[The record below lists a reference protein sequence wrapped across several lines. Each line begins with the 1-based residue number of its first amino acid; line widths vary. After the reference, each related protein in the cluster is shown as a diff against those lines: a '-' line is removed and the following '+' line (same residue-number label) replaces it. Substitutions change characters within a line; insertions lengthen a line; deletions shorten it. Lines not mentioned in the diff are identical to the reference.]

1 MARATWVFVAT
12 SVIAATAAIWLYRD
26 NSDLRDQLAAAKNAP
41 AETAASSDEKPASH
55 TGDSWAA
62 PSPDSTGSGG
72 AAISAGPGPR
82 LPEQKSETRLERRQR
97 RMQEFS
103 AMFGRLDGE
112 TEEEYRNRIVPLIK
126 GGLLIPRQRV
136 DQLRNEVEER
146 AGVTPEQSQKLD
158 QAFDKVYADAIDYTN
173 KAVADG
179 LLSPYERNVSGW
191 LEYAGGLGGI
201 LNDANGQIGQI
212 LTPDQMK
219 TIGSSGFEW
228 GEYLGLNA
236 PWENLKAPPPPKPTH

>member
-1 MARATWVFVAT
+1 MTRAAWVFAAT
-12 SVIAATAAIWLYRD
+12 SIAGAALAIWLYLD
-26 NSDLRDQLAAAKNAP
+26 NRSLASQLEQARVKSASAP
-41 AETAASSDEKPASH
+41 AGHTVSAARTADPWTEPTRSTATSR
-55 TGDSWAA
+55 
-62 PSPDSTGSGG
+62 TGSGP
-72 AAISAGPGPR
+72 APS
-82 LPEQKSETRLERRQR
+82 LPDPKEESRLERRQR
-97 RMQEFS
+97 RQQEFA

-136 DQLRNEVEER
+136 DEMRKQAEEK
-146 AGVTPEQSQKLD
+146 AGVTAEQSKKLD
-158 QAFDKVYADAIDYTN
+158 KAFEKVYADAIDYTN
-173 KAVADG
+173 KAVTDG

-212 LTPDQMK
+212 LSPQQLK
-219 TIGSSGFEW
+219 TMSQSGFEW

-236 PWENLKAPPPPKPTH
+236 PWEQLRPPPPPK